1 VIATAKKM
9 GDEMVRL
16 TVEMTSLLVMGISL
30 FNGLGRIIWATFSDF
45 TGRSNTYVAFF
56 AIQIVAFPLPAYTRR
71 IVHSTV
77 SQ

>member
-1 VIATAKKM
+1 
-9 GDEMVRL
+9 
-16 TVEMTSLLVMGISL
+16 VMGISL